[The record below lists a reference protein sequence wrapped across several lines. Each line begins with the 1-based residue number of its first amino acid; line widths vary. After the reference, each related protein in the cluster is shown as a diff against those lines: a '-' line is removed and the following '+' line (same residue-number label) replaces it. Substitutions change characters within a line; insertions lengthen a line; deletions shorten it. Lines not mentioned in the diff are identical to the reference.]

1 MCCSGSHG
9 SGAAGGVVATAAAAW
24 VSSVV
29 APAIGAGVMIALA
42 VIQVAVIVAVVGG
55 FAIAIGIALVTH
67 QANRRRLAAWAEHVR
82 QVHQARQARRRL
94 ALEGRQRALPVA
106 ESRPVDVDAMLAAVV
121 REGARGEVIDGEVI
135 AEDGQLVPQSRQ
147 RRQRSTSSPA

>member
-1 MCCSGSHG
+1 MCGSGSHG

-67 QANRRRLAAWAEHVR
+67 QTNRRRLAAWAEHVR
-82 QVHQARQARRRL
+82 QVHQARRRL

-106 ESRPVDVDAMLAAVV
+106 ESRPVDVDAMLAAAV